1 MSRKI
6 NNGPLSGKHIL
17 VTRPENQAESF
28 ASLLR
33 QEGAIPVLLPTIE
46 TIPPDSWI
54 PVDQAIASLGK
65 YQWLIF
71 TSVNGVNFFCRRFE
85 GLNHNPSQLK
95 HFNIISVGPKTA
107 AALEKRGLS
116 SKLIAEKFLGEGILQ
131 ALADTPVS
139 GKHFLLPRALKAR
152 EILPETLRQR
162 GATVDIIPVYQTV
175 FPKKSAGKINKLFT
189 DQQKIDILTFT
200 SSSSVSNLVEH
211 CPQPLI
217 IERVRRLPTACIGPV
232 TTQTAL
238 ELGLDVQIEAS
249 RYTVEGLI
257 EAMKEWLKGKGPTF

>member
-6 NNGPLSGKHIL
+6 SNGPLGGKHIL

-33 QEGAIPVLLPTIE
+33 QEGAIPVLLPTIA
-46 TIPPDSWI
+46 TIPPDSWA
-54 PVDQAIASLGK
+54 PVDQAIASLDK

-71 TSVNGVNFFCRRFE
+71 TSVNGVKFFCNRFE
-85 GLNHNPSQLK
+85 NLNHNLSQLK
-95 HFNIISVGPKTA
+95 HCNIISVGPKTA
-107 AALEKRGLS
+107 AALGKKGLNS
-116 SKLIAEKFLGEGILQ
+116 RIIAEKFQGEGILQ
-131 ALADTPVS
+131 ALADRPVS
-139 GKHFLLPRALKAR
+139 GKYFLLPRALKAR
-152 EILPETLRQR
+152 DILPETLRQR
-162 GATVDIIPVYQTV
+162 GATVDVIPVYQTV

-200 SSSSVSNLVEH
+200 SSSAVSNLVEH
-211 CPQPLI
+211 CLEPLI
-217 IERVRRLPTACIGPV
+217 AERVRRLPTACIGPI

-238 ELGLDVQIEAS
+238 KLGLNVQIEAS

-257 EAMKEWLKGKGPTF
+257 EAIKKWFKV

>member
-1 MSRKI
+1 MSRKTG
-6 NNGPLSGKHIL
+6 NSPLKGKHVL

-33 QEGAIPVLLPTIE
+33 REGAIPVLLPTIE
-46 TIPPDSWI
+46 TIPPNSWA
-54 PVDQAIASLGK
+54 PVDQAIASLDK

-71 TSVNGVNFFCRRFE
+71 TSVNGVKFFCNRFKD
-85 GLNHNPSQLK
+85 LNDDLSRLNN
-95 HFNIISVGPKTA
+95 FNIISVGPKTA
-107 AALEKRGLS
+107 AALEKKGLNS
-116 SKLIAEKFLGEGILQ
+116 RLIAKKFQGEGILQ
-131 ALADTPVS
+131 ALADTSVS

-152 EILPETLRQR
+152 EVLPETLRQR

-175 FPKKSAGKINKLFT
+175 FPTKSAGKINKLFT

-200 SSSSVSNLVEH
+200 SSSAVSNLVKH
-211 CPQPLI
+211 CHEPLSAECI
-217 IERVRRLPTACIGPV
+217 RRLPTACIGPI

-238 ELGLDVQIEAS
+238 KLGLNVQIEAS

-257 EAMKEWLKGKGPTF
+257 EAITEWLNKQG